1 MEKLSLT
8 YVARK
13 NIKRKL
19 FRSIA
24 LILAVGIATGALF
37 SSILIMKSVER
48 GSKTAVSMLGADL
61 MVAPTGYEAAA
72 RSSLLAG
79 EPQTFYM
86 DRSIEEKIA
95 KIDGVEKTSSQVYA
109 ETSSYPCCGFRKS
122 FLVGF
127 DPKTDFTVMPWL
139 NKKLDRPFGGN
150 DVIIGSEIPAYP
162 GFTTY
167 VHGHEL
173 TIWGTLHR
181 TGLKYFDNTIF
192 IPIETLYK
200 IAEETRLNSNVAPL
214 EINRNQISVVLVKGE
229 EKVRPDVL
237 EVRIE
242 GRVPGVIAIP
252 VESVVH
258 TVKIQ
263 VSSLFGSLFILSA
276 VLWVA
281 NTLMI
286 SAIFS
291 TIVSERQRELGILRA
306 IGADRNAVFRLII
319 LEAVILTS
327 IGGILGIASGQLIFL
342 AFKNSI
348 TSSFTSL
355 KIPYIWPSAVNI
367 LMISLLSFI
376 SAVSMGVF
384 GAIYPAFNSTKMEPY
399 LAIRAGE

>member
-1 MEKLSLT
+1 M
-8 YVARK
+8 
-13 NIKRKL
+13 KRKL

-24 LILAVGIATGALF
+24 LMLAVAIATGALF

-48 GSKTAVSMLGADL
+48 GSKTAVSMLGADIL
-61 MVAPTGYEAAA
+61 VAPTGYEAAA

-95 KIDGVEKTSSQVYA
+95 QIDGVEKTSPQIYA

-139 NKKLDRPFGGN
+139 NKRLDRPMGRD
-150 DVIIGSEIPAYP
+150 DVVIGSEIPAYP
-162 GFTTY
+162 GFVTY

-181 TGLKYFDNTIF
+181 TGLKYFDNTLF

-200 IAEETRLNSNVAPL
+200 IADETKIKENVAPL
-214 EINRNQISVVLVKGE
+214 EIQRNQISVVLVKGE
-229 EKVRPDVL
+229 ERIRPDVL

-258 TVKIQ
+258 TVKLQ
-263 VSSLFGSLFILSA
+263 VSSLFGSLFILAA
-276 VLWVA
+276 VLWIA

-306 IGADRNAVFRLII
+306 IGANRGAVFKLII
-319 LEAVILTS
+319 LESVVLTS
-327 IGGILGIASGQLIFL
+327 IGGIIGIVCGHAIFL

-355 KIPYIWPSAVNI
+355 RIPYIWPKHLDVLI
-367 LMISLLSFI
+367 ISLLSFI
-376 SAVSMGVF
+376 SAISMGVL
-384 GAIYPAFNSTKMEPY
+384 GALYPAFNSTKMEPY